1 MRIVIIHVFL
11 VATAAVAASQER
23 PKADA
28 PKADAPKAV
37 APPSQGNALS
47 AHNRMLYAGVK
58 ATLLRSAEKMPEES
72 YNFKPTDAVRSYGQ
86 LIGHIAE
93 SQYFF
98 CSAALGEKNPARKI
112 EQTKTAKADLVTAL
126 KEAFAYCDRAYDGMT
141 DATATQMVKLFGGDT
156 PKFSVLNV
164 NNVHSA
170 LHYGNLVTY
179 MRMKNIV
186 PPSSEPG
193 AAP

>member
-1 MRIVIIHVFL
+1 MRIVIIHVCL

>member
-1 MRIVIIHVFL
+1 MRIVIILLHL
-11 VATAAVAASQER
+11 VATAAVASPQER
-23 PKADA
+23 PKHDA
-28 PKADAPKAV
+28 SKADAPKAV
-37 APPSQGNALS
+37 APSSEVNALS

-86 LIGHIAE
+86 LVGHIAE

-112 EQTKTAKADLVTAL
+112 ELTMTAKADLVAAL

-141 DATATQMVKLFGGDT
+141 DATATQTVKLFGGDT
-156 PKFSVLNV
+156 PKLSVLNV

-179 MRMKNIV
+179 MRMRNIV

-193 AAP
+193 VVP

>member
-1 MRIVIIHVFL
+1 MRIVIVLVYL
-11 VATAAVAASQER
+11 VATAAVASPQER
-23 PKADA
+23 PKSDA
-28 PKADAPKAV
+28 SKADAPKAV
-37 APPSQGNALS
+37 APSSQGNALS

-86 LIGHIAE
+86 LVGHIAE

-112 EQTKTAKADLVTAL
+112 ELTEAAKADLVAAL

-156 PKFSVLNV
+156 PKLGVLNV

-193 AAP
+193 VVP